1 VERRCDAWVSSARA
15 QHCSGTSLEPC
26 ISRAS
31 ARSPRTPD
39 QLGAELL
46 WLPSPS
52 GSRSRRDKPAA
63 DGGEGP
69 VRVHP
74 SRAAR
79 RSYTAHGLCL
89 FYCKRGANGRTN
101 TGRLQMDQT
110 TRGLAKTRT
119 GEHQMDWAIRGVT
132 TVRELQTGEGAKAPW
147 RVRFPSASAS
157 RNRPLTSEP
166 CTGRSRRATGSRRP
180 GDRFYFTSLSR
191 SHAAGTGQVF

>member
-31 ARSPRTPD
+31 ARAPRTPD

-63 DGGEGP
+63 DRGEGP

-79 RSYTAHGLCL
+79 RSYAAHGLCL

-119 GEHQMDWAIRGVT
+119 GEHQMDWAIGGVT
-132 TVRELQTGEGAKAPW
+132 TVRELQNRCAGESWQAGSIP
-147 RVRFPSASAS
+147 VRL
-157 RNRPLTSEP
+157 RWENRSDQGLGPDPVEEATDHPRP
-166 CTGRSRRATGSRRP
+166 CSTP
-180 GDRFYFTSLSR
+180 
-191 SHAAGTGQVF
+191 